1 MNKNYCLFLW
11 QPLILIWDNHIR
23 IRRCL
28 WCQSTLKK
36 IFMVMRTSCTF
47 LLHFFDF
54 CVFSIVGLEVNVTMC
69 AVCVHIL
76 IFSIFCSTR
85 IGITIRCVKYFA
97 FRRIA
102 SKLMKLWYKTW
113 DHWSFFVDF
122 SIKIFTQKMSAL
134 LPRGKF
140 SKKVLN
146 PLGGTNFD
154 ISNFRLCAFCVHIM
168 FFETLLFLH

>member
-1 MNKNYCLFLW
+1 M
-11 QPLILIWDNHIR
+11 
-23 IRRCL
+23 
-28 WCQSTLKK
+28 
-36 IFMVMRTSCTF
+36 TF
-47 LLHFFDF
+47 
-54 CVFSIVGLEVNVTMC
+54 C

-76 IFSIFCSTR
+76 IFSIFCSTH

-122 SIKIFTQKMSAL
+122 SIKFFTKKMNAL

-146 PLGGTNFD
+146 PLGETNFD
-154 ISNFRLCAFCVHIM
+154 ISNFRLCAFCVHII
-168 FFETLLFLH
+168 FFLKIYFFYTKSTTALLSFRIFFTNLSLMVAKISGCGTVATWMARYADSH